1 MTEQHPVVFAD
12 AITSVKLA
20 NGVVRITL
28 GSVDAENKL
37 QTSGTLILPLNQFHG
52 MVRNLA
58 NAVNDL
64 IAKARKAQGAQAG
77 DSGGETSA
85 DAEQAIDPNAP
96 PIQH

>member
-1 MTEQHPVVFAD
+1 MTEQHPVVFSD

-20 NGVVRITL
+20 NGIVRITL
-28 GSVDAENKL
+28 GSLDSENKL
-37 QTSGTLILPLNQFHG
+37 QPSGTLILPLNQFHG

-64 IAKARKAQGAQAG
+64 IAKARKAQGAKGGEA
-77 DSGGETSA
+77 GGETST
-85 DAEQAIDPNAP
+85 DAEQEIDPNAP